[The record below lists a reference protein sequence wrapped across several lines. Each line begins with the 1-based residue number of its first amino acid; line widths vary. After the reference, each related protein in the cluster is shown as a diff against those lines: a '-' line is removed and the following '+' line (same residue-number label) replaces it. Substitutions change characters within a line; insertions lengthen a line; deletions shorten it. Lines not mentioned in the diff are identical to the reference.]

1 MIKQIVGINENFSK
15 RDQEYVSELIW
26 ETVQEQD
33 AFKDSKGITGI
44 SYTITVDVQE
54 EEEDHAQMGQQ
65 RASIPCTL

>member
-54 EEEDHAQMGQQ
+54 EDEDDA
-65 RASIPCTL
+65 

>member
-54 EEEDHAQMGQQ
+54 EEEDHA
-65 RASIPCTL
+65 

>member
-54 EEEDHAQMGQQ
+54 EEEDHD
-65 RASIPCTL
+65 

>member
-1 MIKQIVGINENFSK
+1 MVRIFRGRIISMIKQIVGINENFSK

-54 EEEDHAQMGQQ
+54 EEEDHA
-65 RASIPCTL
+65 

>member
-1 MIKQIVGINENFSK
+1 MPKQIVGINEKFSK

-54 EEEDHAQMGQQ
+54 EEEDHA
-65 RASIPCTL
+65 

>member
-54 EEEDHAQMGQQ
+54 EEEDHAQMG
-65 RASIPCTL
+65 

>member
-1 MIKQIVGINENFSK
+1 MVRVFRGRIISMIKQIVGINENSSK

-54 EEEDHAQMGQQ
+54 EEEDHA
-65 RASIPCTL
+65 

>member
-26 ETVQEQD
+26 ETVQEHD
-33 AFKDSKGITGI
+33 AFKDSKDITGI

-54 EEEDHAQMGQQ
+54 EEEDHA
-65 RASIPCTL
+65 